1 MDTQKSSEDDAKTL
15 NDSNGSAPKGAKA
28 NVAKPNG
35 SKPSVDELRRR
46 AYEIFL
52 AREDLQKAEASLYA
66 DSSKADAAEP
76 DPSKPDTSKVTDVK
90 PTPDVNEIRDRAYK
104 AFQSRHGEPGSAL
117 EDWKKAESSLS
128 AEAINANKP
137 EDDAHKPETAKADA
151 PKADTSEAATPNA
164 DGAKTDAP
172 NANVTK
178 PEAAKADESTA
189 DSSEPEV
196 SKTDALKADGAKAHP
211 SKGAVKTPTD
221 TGTIQE
227 ALTKFKSSI
236 NDGLTQEEA
245 AARLKKDGPNA
256 IEEKRISPLKRFLT
270 FLWGPIPWMIEIAA
284 VLSAAVRHW
293 EDFVIIFFMLA
304 LNAVVGFWEEFKADN
319 EIEALKKNLALHS
332 RVLRDGKWSD
342 VEAKTLVSG
351 DIVMVKLGNVIPAD
365 LKLVDGDYLSIDQSA
380 LTGESLPVDKK
391 KNDVAYSGSI
401 VRMGQMNGLVVATGM
416 DTLFGR
422 TARLVETVQTVS
434 HFQKAVLK
442 IGNFLILITLGLVA
456 LILACALYRGD
467 PLVETLLFALI
478 LTVAAIPVALPAVLS
493 VTMAV
498 GATVLAR
505 MKAIVS
511 RLVAIEE
518 MAGMD
523 ILCSD
528 KTGTLTKN
536 ELKLGSP
543 VIFKASNEQ
552 DLILGAALASRT
564 EGGDGIDEAVLKG
577 LSDHS
582 ALKSYQI
589 AHFTP
594 FDPVSKRT
602 EAEVKHE
609 SVTFKVSKGA
619 PQVILDLVHPDAEAR
634 KKAEQQVNDLAAKGY
649 RTLGVARTNAQGKWE
664 FLGLLSLSDPPR
676 DDSASTIATARKM
689 GLQVRMVTGD
699 NLAIAREVSSELKLG
714 PNIAIAGDL
723 FPDGKAEDNSRID
736 AADGYAQVFPEHK
749 FKIVKALQAGGHIV
763 GMTGDGVNDAPALK
777 QADCG
782 IAVSGATDAARAAS
796 DLVLTATGL
805 SVITAAIREA
815 RKIFERMNSY
825 AIYRISE
832 TIRVLLFMTLA
843 IVVFNFYPV
852 TAVMIVLIAVLNDF
866 PIMMIAYDNTIVAPR
881 PVRWDMERVLTVS
894 SVLGVMGVISA
905 FALFWIAEKYLQL
918 PRPIVQ
924 SLMFLKL
931 LVAGHLTIYIT
942 RSAGTFWSRP
952 WPNWRL
958 VVATETT
965 QVIGTLAAVYGWGM
979 TPLGWKYALAVW
991 VYALAWFFINDMVK
1005 VEVHRMLNLGT
1016 QRHQR
1021 HLARVNASFHPAAIA
1036 KAATPS

>member
-1 MDTQKSSEDDAKTL
+1 MATEKSSPEDAKTV
-15 NDSNGSAPKGAKA
+15 NDPKDSAPEGAKA
-28 NVAKPNG
+28 DVTKSKE
-35 SKPSVDELRRR
+35 SKPSVDETRKR
-46 AYEIFL
+46 AFE
-52 AREDLQKAEASLYA
+52 
-66 DSSKADAAEP
+66 
-76 DPSKPDTSKVTDVK
+76 V
-90 PTPDVNEIRDRAYK
+90 
-104 AFQSRHGEPGSAL
+104 FQARHGEPGSAL
-117 EDWKKAESSLS
+117 EDWQKAEASVS
-128 AEAINANKP
+128 
-137 EDDAHKPETAKADA
+137 ADA
-151 PKADTSEAATPNA
+151 PKADAS
-164 DGAKTDAP
+164 
-172 NANVTK
+172 
-178 PEAAKADESTA
+178 KADAS
-189 DSSEPEV
+189 
-196 SKTDALKADGAKAHP
+196 KADA
-211 SKGAVKTPTD
+211 SKGVQIPAD

-227 ALTKFKSSI
+227 ALTKFHSTI
-236 NDGLTQEEA
+236 EHGLTQEDA
-245 AARLKKDGPNA
+245 ASRLKKDGPNA

-270 FLWGPIPWMIEIAA
+270 FLWGPIAWMIEIAA
-284 VLSAAVRHW
+284 ILSAVVRHW

-416 DTLFGR
+416 NTRFGR
-422 TARLVETVQTVS
+422 TARLVETVQTGS

-456 LILACALYRGD
+456 LILTVALFRGD

-511 RLVAIEE
+511 RLAAIEE

-543 VIFKASNEQ
+543 VVFKASNDQ
-552 DLILGAALASRT
+552 DLILGGALASRR

-577 LSDHS
+577 LSDQS
-582 ALKSYQI
+582 ALKVYQI
-589 AHFTP
+589 TYFTP

-602 EAEVKHE
+602 EAEVKHDNA
-609 SVTFKVSKGA
+609 TFKVSKGA
-619 PQVILDLVHPDAEAR
+619 PQVILDLVQPDADAR
-634 KKAEQQVNDLAAKGY
+634 KKAEGQVNDLAAKGY
-649 RTLGVARTNAQGKWE
+649 RTLGVARTDAQGKWE

-699 NLAIAREVSSELKLG
+699 NLAIAREISLELKLG
-714 PNIAIAGDL
+714 PNIAVASDL
-723 FPDGKAEDNSRID
+723 FPDGKPDDSDKID

-805 SVITAAIREA
+805 SVITAAISEA

-905 FALFWIAEKYLQL
+905 FGLFWIAEKYFHM
-918 PRPIVQ
+918 PRPVVQ
-924 SLMFLKL
+924 SLIFLKL

-942 RSAGTFWSRP
+942 RSVGTFWQRP

-958 VVATETT
+958 IVATETT

-979 TPLGWKYALAVW
+979 TPLGWTYALAVW
-991 VYALAWFFINDMVK
+991 GYALAWFLVKDLGK
-1005 VEVHRMLNLGT
+1005 VEGCRLMHLGT
-1016 QRHQR
+1016 AGHQR
-1021 HLARVNASFHPAAIA
+1021 HVARVNAHLHPAAA
-1036 KAATPS
+1036 GKPTSATA

>member
-1 MDTQKSSEDDAKTL
+1 MSTAKRFEPEAKTSDDSDHSL
-15 NDSNGSAPKGAKA
+15 PDGPKGTVAKSNGSPRSG
-28 NVAKPNG
+28 
-35 SKPSVDELRRR
+35 DET
-46 AYEIFL
+46 
-52 AREDLQKAEASLYA
+52 RE
-66 DSSKADAAEP
+66 
-76 DPSKPDTSKVTDVK
+76 
-90 PTPDVNEIRDRAYK
+90 RAYK
-104 AFQSRHGEPGSAL
+104 IFEARHGGPGSAL
-117 EDWKKAESSLS
+117 EDWQKAEASTS
-128 AEAINANKP
+128 
-137 EDDAHKPETAKADA
+137 ADA
-151 PKADTSEAATPNA
+151 PKAESSKADTPKTGTAKPDASAEN
-164 DGAKTDAP
+164 GAKTDAF
-172 NANVTK
+172 K
-178 PEAAKADESTA
+178 
-189 DSSEPEV
+189 
-196 SKTDALKADGAKAHP
+196 
-211 SKGAVKTPTD
+211 AVKVPTD

-227 ALTKFKSSI
+227 ALTRLKSNI
-236 NDGLTQEEA
+236 KDGLTQEEA
-245 AARLKKDGPNA
+245 ASRLKKDGPNA
-256 IEEKRISPLKRFLT
+256 IEEKRISPLKRLLS

-284 VLSAAVRHW
+284 VLSAVVRHW

-332 RVLRDGKWSD
+332 RVLRGGKWSE
-342 VEAKTLVSG
+342 VEAKTLVNG
-351 DIVMVKLGNVIPAD
+351 DIVAVKLGNVIPAD

-401 VRMGQMNGLVVATGM
+401 VRMGEMNGLVVATGM
-416 DTLFGR
+416 NSLFGR

-442 IGNFLILITLGLVA
+442 IGDFLILITLGLVA
-456 LILACALYRGD
+456 LILTVALYRGD
-467 PLVETLLFALI
+467 PLIETLLFALI

-498 GATVLAR
+498 GASVLAR

-536 ELKLGSP
+536 ELKLGKP
-543 VIFKASNEQ
+543 VIFKATNEQ
-552 DLILGAALASRT
+552 DLILGGALASRT

-577 LSDHS
+577 LSDQS
-582 ALKSYQI
+582 GLKSYQI
-589 AHFTP
+589 IHFTP

-602 EAEVKHE
+602 EAEVKHN

-619 PQVILDLVHPDAEAR
+619 PQVILDLVRPDPAARTKAEA
-634 KKAEQQVNDLAAKGY
+634 QVNQLAAKGY
-649 RTLGVARTNAQGKWE
+649 RTLGVARTDAQGKWD

-676 DDSASTIATARKM
+676 DDSASTIAIARKM

-699 NLAIAREVSSELKLG
+699 NLAIAREVSLELKLG
-714 PNIAIAGDL
+714 PNIAVAGDL
-723 FPDGKAEDNSRID
+723 FPDGNAVETGKID

-749 FKIVKALQAGGHIV
+749 FKIVKALQASGHIV

-805 SVITAAIREA
+805 SVITTAIAEA
-815 RKIFERMNSY
+815 RRIFERMNSY

-894 SVLGVMGVISA
+894 SVLGVLGVISA
-905 FALFWIAEKYLQL
+905 FGLFWIAEKYLHL
-918 PRPIVQ
+918 PRPLVQ

-942 RSAGTFWSRP
+942 RSAGTFWKRP

-958 VVATETT
+958 IAATEVT

-991 VYALAWFFINDMVK
+991 AYALAWFFVNDMVK
-1005 VEVHRMLNLGT
+1005 VEVHRMLTLGT

-1021 HLARVNASFHPAAIA
+1021 HLARVNASLHPVRAASSTA
-1036 KAATPS
+1036 

>member
-1 MDTQKSSEDDAKTL
+1 MATRKDSVQDADTLDDSNKSTPNGSNGGIAK
-15 NDSNGSAPKGAKA
+15 SNGSMPG
-28 NVAKPNG
+28 
-35 SKPSVDELRRR
+35 VDQIRKR
-46 AYEIFL
+46 AYEFFQERQRGSEI
-52 AREDLQKAEASLYA
+52 ADWQKAEASISA
-66 DSSKADAAEP
+66 DTSDAGTSKGDAPKTDGAEP
-76 DPSKPDTSKVTDVK
+76 D
-90 PTPDVNEIRDRAYK
+90 
-104 AFQSRHGEPGSAL
+104 
-117 EDWKKAESSLS
+117 
-128 AEAINANKP
+128 
-137 EDDAHKPETAKADA
+137 
-151 PKADTSEAATPNA
+151 
-164 DGAKTDAP
+164 
-172 NANVTK
+172 
-178 PEAAKADESTA
+178 AAKGDGT
-189 DSSEPEV
+189 
-196 SKTDALKADGAKAHP
+196 KAAAAK
-211 SKGAVKTPTD
+211 GVQIPTD

-227 ALTKFKSSI
+227 ALSKFHSNI
-236 NDGLTQEEA
+236 EHGLTQEEA
-245 AARLKKDGPNA
+245 ADRLKKDGPNA
-256 IEEKRISPLKRFLT
+256 IEEKHISPLKRFLT

-284 VLSAAVRHW
+284 VLSAVVRHW

-319 EIEALKKNLALHS
+319 EIEALKKNLALHA

-342 VEAKTLVSG
+342 IEAKTLVTG

-365 LKLVDGDYLSIDQSA
+365 LKLVEGDYLSIDQAA

-391 KNDVAYSGSI
+391 KKDVAYSGSI

-416 DTLFGR
+416 NTLFGR
-422 TARLVETVQTVS
+422 TARLVETVEAVS

-456 LILACALYRGD
+456 LILTVALYRGD
-467 PLVETLLFALI
+467 PLIETLLFALI

-498 GATVLAR
+498 GASVLAR

-528 KTGTLTKN
+528 KTGTLTKS
-536 ELKLGSP
+536 ELKLSKP
-543 VIFKASNEQ
+543 VVFKASNDQ

-564 EGGDGIDEAVLKG
+564 EGGDSIDEAVLKA

-582 ALKSYQI
+582 ALKTYQI
-589 AHFTP
+589 THFTP

-602 EAEVKHE
+602 EAEVKHGAA
-609 SVTFKVSKGA
+609 TFKVSKGA
-619 PQVILDLVHPDAEAR
+619 PQVVLDLVHPDADAR
-634 KKAEQQVNDLAAKGY
+634 KKAEENVNDLAAKGY
-649 RTLGVARTNAQGKWE
+649 RTLGVARTDGRGEWE
-664 FLGLLSLSDPPR
+664 LLGLLSLSDPPR
-676 DDSASTIATARKM
+676 DDSASTIETARKM

-699 NLAIAREVSSELKLG
+699 NLAIAKEISRELKLG
-714 PNIAIAGDL
+714 PNIAVASDL
-723 FPDGKAEDNSRID
+723 FSDGKSDDGAKID

-749 FKIVKALQAGGHIV
+749 FKIVKALQARGHIV

-782 IAVSGATDAARAAS
+782 IAVSGATDAARAAA
-796 DLVLTATGL
+796 DLVRTATGL
-805 SVITAAIREA
+805 SVITAAIAEA

-866 PIMMIAYDNTIVAPR
+866 PIMMIAYDNTVVAPR

-894 SVLGVMGVISA
+894 SVLGVTGVISA
-905 FALFWIAEKYLQL
+905 FGLFWIAEKYLHL
-918 PRPIVQ
+918 PRSIVQ

-942 RSAGTFWSRP
+942 RSAGTFWKRP

-958 VVATETT
+958 VAATETT
-965 QVIGTLAAVYGWGM
+965 QIVGTLAAVYGWGM
-979 TPLGWKYALAVW
+979 TPLGWKNALGVWIYALV
-991 VYALAWFFINDMVK
+991 WFFINDMVK
-1005 VEVHRMLNLGT
+1005 VEVHHLLNLGT
-1016 QRHQR
+1016 ARHQR
-1021 HLARVNASFHPAAIA
+1021 HLARVNASLHPASA
-1036 KAATPS
+1036 KAATPAA

>member
-1 MDTQKSSEDDAKTL
+1 MATEKTSVEDTNKTL
-15 NDSNGSAPKGAKA
+15 DDSNDSA
-28 NVAKPNG
+28 PNG
-35 SKPSVDELRRR
+35 SKADATKSKQSKPGVDETRER
-46 AYEIFL
+46 AFGIFQ
-52 AREDLQKAEASLYA
+52 ARHGGPGSAIEDWQKAEASV
-66 DSSKADAAEP
+66 S
-76 DPSKPDTSKVTDVK
+76 
-90 PTPDVNEIRDRAYK
+90 
-104 AFQSRHGEPGSAL
+104 
-117 EDWKKAESSLS
+117 
-128 AEAINANKP
+128 
-137 EDDAHKPETAKADA
+137 ADA
-151 PKADTSEAATPNA
+151 PKAT
-164 DGAKTDAP
+164 AP
-172 NANVTK
+172 KSDV
-178 PEAAKADESTA
+178 PKAH
-189 DSSEPEV
+189 
-196 SKTDALKADGAKAHP
+196 ALKADGAKADA
-211 SKGAVKTPTD
+211 SKGVKVPTD

-236 NDGLTQEEA
+236 EHGLTQEEA
-245 AARLKKDGPNA
+245 ASRLKQDGPNA
-256 IEEKRISPLKRFLT
+256 IEEKHISPLKRFLT

-284 VLSAAVRHW
+284 VLSAVVRHW

-416 DTLFGR
+416 NTLFGR
-422 TARLVETVQTVS
+422 TARLVESVQTVS

-456 LILACALYRGD
+456 LILTVALFRGD
-467 PLVETLLFALI
+467 PIIETLLFALI

-543 VIFKASNEQ
+543 VVFKASNEQ
-552 DLILGAALASRT
+552 DLILGGALASRR

-577 LSDHS
+577 LSDQS
-582 ALKSYQI
+582 ALKTYQI
-589 AHFTP
+589 THFTP

-602 EAEVKHE
+602 EAEVKHDNA
-609 SVTFKVSKGA
+609 TFKVSKGA
-619 PQVILDLVHPDAEAR
+619 PQVILDLVHPDADAR
-634 KKAEQQVNDLAAKGY
+634 KKAEKQVNELAAKGY
-649 RTLGVARTNAQGKWE
+649 RTLGVARTDAQGKWE

-699 NLAIAREVSSELKLG
+699 NLAIAREVSLELKLG
-714 PNIAIAGDL
+714 PNIALAGDL
-723 FPDGKAEDNSRID
+723 FPDGKADDTDKID
-736 AADGYAQVFPEHK
+736 AADGYAEVFPEHK
-749 FKIVKALQAGGHIV
+749 FKIVKALQARGHIV

-782 IAVSGATDAARAAS
+782 IAVSGATDAARAACGS
-796 DLVLTATGL
+796 GAHGDR
-805 SVITAAIREA
+805 S
-815 RKIFERMNSY
+815 
-825 AIYRISE
+825 
-832 TIRVLLFMTLA
+832 
-843 IVVFNFYPV
+843 
-852 TAVMIVLIAVLNDF
+852 
-866 PIMMIAYDNTIVAPR
+866 
-881 PVRWDMERVLTVS
+881 
-894 SVLGVMGVISA
+894 LGNH
-905 FALFWIAEKYLQL
+905 
-918 PRPIVQ
+918 RC
-924 SLMFLKL
+924 
-931 LVAGHLTIYIT
+931 HC
-942 RSAGTFWSRP
+942 RSAQDLRAHEQLCNLPDLRNHPRT
-952 WPNWRL
+952 
-958 VVATETT
+958 
-965 QVIGTLAAVYGWGM
+965 
-979 TPLGWKYALAVW
+979 ALHDARDRGVQLLPGNRGHDR
-991 VYALAWFFINDMVK
+991 A
-1005 VEVHRMLNLGT
+1005 HRGP
-1016 QRHQR
+1016 Q
-1021 HLARVNASFHPAAIA
+1021 
-1036 KAATPS
+1036 

>member
-1 MDTQKSSEDDAKTL
+1 MAVQRDSGAEAKTL
-15 NDSNGSAPKGAKA
+15 ADPKDSAQNGVKAGAD
-28 NVAKPNG
+28 KPIG
-35 SKPSVDELRRR
+35 SKSRVAAIRKR
-46 AYEIFL
+46 AYEIFQ
-52 AREDLQKAEASLYA
+52 ARHGGPGSEIGDWQKAEASV
-66 DSSKADAAEP
+66 SADA
-76 DPSKPDTSKVTDVK
+76 TKV
-90 PTPDVNEIRDRAYK
+90 
-104 AFQSRHGEPGSAL
+104 
-117 EDWKKAESSLS
+117 
-128 AEAINANKP
+128 
-137 EDDAHKPETAKADA
+137 DASKADA
-151 PKADTSEAATPNA
+151 PKTNGAEAVA
-164 DGAKTDAP
+164 
-172 NANVTK
+172 
-178 PEAAKADESTA
+178 
-189 DSSEPEV
+189 
-196 SKTDALKADGAKAHP
+196 
-211 SKGAVKTPTD
+211 SKGVQMPTNS
-221 TGTIQE
+221 GTIQD
-227 ALTKFKSSI
+227 ALTRFRSSI
-236 NDGLTQEEA
+236 EHGLTQEEA
-245 AARLKKDGPNA
+245 TTRLKKDGPNA
-256 IEEKRISPLKRFLT
+256 IEEKHISPIRRFLT

-284 VLSAAVRHW
+284 VLSAVVRHW

-342 VEAKTLVSG
+342 VEAKTLVAG

-365 LKLVDGDYLSIDQSA
+365 LKLVEGDYLSIDQSA

-391 KNDVAYSGSI
+391 KNDIAYSGSI
-401 VRMGQMNGLVVATGM
+401 VRMGQMNGLVTATGM
-416 DTLFGR
+416 NTLFGR
-422 TARLVETVQTVS
+422 TARLVESVKTVS

-456 LILACALYRGD
+456 LILTVALYRGD

-498 GATVLAR
+498 GASVLAR

-511 RLVAIEE
+511 RLAAIEE

-543 VIFKASNEQ
+543 VLFKASNAQ

-564 EGGDGIDEAVLKG
+564 EGGDGIDEAVIKG
-577 LSDHS
+577 LSDNS
-582 ALKSYQI
+582 ALKTYQI
-589 AHFTP
+589 THFTP

-602 EAEVKHE
+602 EAEVKHDNAA
-609 SVTFKVSKGA
+609 FKVSKGA
-619 PQVILDLVHPDAEAR
+619 PQVILDLVRPDTDAR
-634 KKAEQQVNDLAAKGY
+634 KKAQDQVNDLASKGY
-649 RTLGVARTNAQGKWE
+649 RTLGVARTDGQGKWE
-664 FLGLLSLSDPPR
+664 FLGLLSLSDTPR

-699 NLAIAREVSSELKLG
+699 NLAIAREVSLELKLG
-714 PNIAIAGDL
+714 PNIAVASAL
-723 FPDGKAEDNSRID
+723 FPDGKSDDSAKID

-749 FKIVKALQAGGHIV
+749 FKIVKALQAQGHIV

-782 IAVSGATDAARAAS
+782 IAVSGATDAARAAA

-805 SVITAAIREA
+805 SVITAAIAEA

-894 SVLGVMGVISA
+894 SVLGVLGVISA
-905 FALFWIAEKYLQL
+905 FGLFWIAEKYLLL
-918 PRPIVQ
+918 PRPVVQ

-942 RSAGTFWSRP
+942 RSAGTFWKRP

-958 VVATETT
+958 VVACETT
-965 QVIGTLAAVYGWGM
+965 QIIGTLAAVYGWGM
-979 TPLGWKYALAVW
+979 TPLGWEYALLVW
-991 VYALAWFFINDMVK
+991 GYALVWFFINDLVK
-1005 VEVHRMLNLGT
+1005 VEVYRLMHLGT
-1016 QRHQR
+1016 ANHQR
-1021 HLARVNASFHPAAIA
+1021 HLARVNANLHPAAPGKPA
-1036 KAATPS
+1036 GASV

>member
-1 MDTQKSSEDDAKTL
+1 MATQKSSGEDAKTL
-15 NDSNGSAPKGAKA
+15 DNSNDSA
-28 NVAKPNG
+28 PNG
-35 SKPSVDELRRR
+35 PKAGVTKSKESKPSVDETRKR
-46 AYEIFL
+46 AYGIFQ
-52 AREDLQKAEASLYA
+52 A
-66 DSSKADAAEP
+66 
-76 DPSKPDTSKVTDVK
+76 
-90 PTPDVNEIRDRAYK
+90 
-104 AFQSRHGEPGSAL
+104 RHGGPGSAL
-117 EDWKKAESSLS
+117 EDWQKAEAAAS
-128 AEAINANKP
+128 ADAANADTSKA
-137 EDDAHKPETAKADA
+137 DAAKANASKADA
-151 PKADTSEAATPNA
+151 PKV
-164 DGAKTDAP
+164 DAP
-172 NANVTK
+172 
-178 PEAAKADESTA
+178 
-189 DSSEPEV
+189 
-196 SKTDALKADGAKAHP
+196 
-211 SKGAVKTPTD
+211 KGAQIPGD

-227 ALTKFKSSI
+227 ALTKFKSSLEH
-236 NDGLTQEEA
+236 GLTQEEA
-245 AARLKKDGPNA
+245 ASRLKKDGPNA
-256 IEEKRISPLKRFLT
+256 IEENHINPLMRFLK
-270 FLWGPIPWMIEIAA
+270 FLWGPIAWMIEIAA
-284 VLSAAVRHW
+284 ILSAVVRHW

-304 LNAVVGFWEEFKADN
+304 LNAIVGFWEEFKADN

-342 VEAKTLVSG
+342 VEAKTLVNG

-365 LKLVDGDYLSIDQSA
+365 LKLVDGDYLSIDQAA

-416 DTLFGR
+416 NTLFGR
-422 TARLVETVQTVS
+422 TARLVESVQTVS

-456 LILACALYRGD
+456 LILTVALYRGD

-498 GATVLAR
+498 GASVLAR

-528 KTGTLTKN
+528 KTGTLTKS
-536 ELKLGSP
+536 ELKLSKP
-543 VIFKASNEQ
+543 VVFKASSEQ

-564 EGGDGIDEAVLKG
+564 EGGDSIDEAVLKA
-577 LSDHS
+577 LSDHA

-602 EAEVKHE
+602 EAEVEHDNA
-609 SVTFKVSKGA
+609 TFKVSKGA
-619 PQVILDLVHPDAEAR
+619 PQVILELVHPDADAR
-634 KKAEQQVNDLAAKGY
+634 KKAEGQVNELAAKGY
-649 RTLGVARTNAQGKWE
+649 RTLGVARTDAQGKWE

-699 NLAIAREVSSELKLG
+699 NLAIAREVSLELKLG
-714 PNIAIAGDL
+714 PNIAVAGDL
-723 FPDGKAEDNSRID
+723 FPDGIADDSDKID

-749 FKIVKALQAGGHIV
+749 FKIVKALQALGHIV

-805 SVITAAIREA
+805 SVITAAIAEA

-905 FALFWIAEKYLQL
+905 FGLFWIAEKYLHL
-918 PRPIVQ
+918 PRPVVQ

-942 RSAGTFWSRP
+942 RSAGTFWKRP

-958 VVATETT
+958 VAACETT
-965 QVIGTLAAVYGWGM
+965 QMIGTLAAVYGWFM
-979 TPLGWKYALAVW
+979 TPLGWKYALLVW
-991 VYALAWFFINDMVK
+991 GYALVWFLINDLVK
-1005 VEVHRMLNLGT
+1005 VEVYRLMHLGT
-1016 QRHQR
+1016 ASHQR
-1021 HLARVNASFHPAAIA
+1021 HLARVNASLHPAVAV
-1036 KAATPS
+1036 K